1 MAVSKMANRF
11 LDKDKYHILE
21 NITLPVGDGSTQID
35 HVIISVYGVFV
46 IETKNMTGWIFGDAR
61 QKYWTQTI
69 YKHKSKF
76 QNPLHQNFKHVRVL
90 QDLLGLNQYQIHS
103 VVVFIGDSTL
113 KTEMPENVVQGQEYV
128 WFIKSKNRLVLSESD
143 VEEIEQKI
151 LFHSLP
157 PSRKTQRDHT
167 RHVKQMNRKVDR
179 KMNRKM
185 NRKIKR
191 KQMNRKVDR
200 KIKRML
206 GWKW

>member
-113 KTEMPENVVQGQEYV
+113 KTEMPENVVQGQECV

-151 LFHSLP
+151 LLHSLP

-167 RHVKQMNRKVDR
+167 RHVKQMNHKVD
-179 KMNRKM
+179 RKM